1 MKSYLYIVSLII
13 FLAGGCR
20 ENTRT
25 EMLIIEKELL
35 LDSIPSASGL
45 VIHGDSAWIVGDD
58 ATGIYRLNLSN
69 YQQQKIPLNDV
80 ATDEYRLPKSIKHD
94 LECANLI
101 RYNNKLYLLAFGSG
115 SLAPY
120 RDSILL
126 LNMADTA
133 DQQIIPVQQFY
144 RELRQLTGTDST
156 QWNVEGSTVAG
167 DSLLLSN
174 RGNNTIISCNV
185 DSLMH
190 YFFFAGAPV
199 PPITYQRAHLPQI
212 DGKEARLSG
221 LSTINDNLIL
231 FTASVED
238 TPDWITDGPIS
249 GSFIGIYSMKENKVI
264 ASHLLRDKQGAVLKE
279 KIESIDIVSK
289 QGGTITC
296 IAVADNDNGTSKL
309 FRLQLI
315 SSEIKN

>member
-20 ENTRT
+20 ENTPA
-25 EMLIIEKELL
+25 EMLIIIEKELL

-58 ATGIYRLNLSN
+58 ATGIYRLDLSS
-69 YQQQKIPLNDV
+69 YQQQKIPLKDL
-80 ATDEYRLPKSIKHD
+80 ATDAYRLPKPIKHD

-101 RYNNKLYLLAFGSG
+101 RWNNKQYLLAFGSG

-133 DQQIIPVQQFY
+133 DQQIISIQPFY
-144 RELRQLTGTDST
+144 RELQQLTGTDST
-156 QWNVEGSTVAG
+156 QWNIEGSTVAG
-167 DSLLLSN
+167 DSLLLGN

-190 YFFFAGAPV
+190 YFLFAGAPV
-199 PPITYQRAHLPQI
+199 PPITYQQAHLPQI
-212 DGKEARLSG
+212 DGIEARLSG

-231 FTASVED
+231 FSASVED
-238 TPDWITDGPIS
+238 TPDWIKDGPIS

-264 ASHLLRDKQGAVLKE
+264 ASHLLRDKQGVVLKE

-289 QGGTITC
+289 QGETITC

-309 FRLQLI
+309 FRIKLI
-315 SSEIKN
+315 SSFH